1 MEARYKVFEPGGVLG
16 GDTVWILFNLERFS
30 SIKDFTFHSFRQ
42 YSVFAAA
49 DDGATVKQ
57 MIGFLA
63 GKVYQISMQHDY
75 ISTSKK
81 AINNMAGLLKPET
94 VTSSSPTASSSAE
107 VSLDPIEFLVP
118 SAS

>member
-1 MEARYKVFEPGGVLG
+1 
-16 GDTVWILFNLERFS
+16 
-30 SIKDFTFHSFRQ
+30 
-42 YSVFAAA
+42 
-49 DDGATVKQ
+49 
-57 MIGFLA
+57 
-63 GKVYQISMQHDY
+63 MQHDY